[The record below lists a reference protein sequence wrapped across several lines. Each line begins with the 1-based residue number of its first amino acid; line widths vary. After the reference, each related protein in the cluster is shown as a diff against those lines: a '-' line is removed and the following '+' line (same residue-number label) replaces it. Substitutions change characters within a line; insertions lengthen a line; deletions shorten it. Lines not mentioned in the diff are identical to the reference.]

1 MASIV
6 WPTQTKHKEIVQI
19 HKASFYLTDLTNIYQ
34 EQDCLTTKIP
44 LKKENTGVSHT
55 QSLTF
60 PSSLFVFFWI
70 YSLINCINVTLLQ
83 WQSENIP
90 RVLFSCDH
98 WFCDRRKKQR
108 KTIGD
113 HKKRHT
119 ITSLW
124 AEIITGRC
132 FFEGLFP
139 FLAAAVRKWSVKMK
153 RRRR

>member
-60 PSSLFVFFWI
+60 PSSLFVCIWI
-70 YSLINCINVTLLQ
+70 YFLINCRNAAMAEWKYSSYFVFLWSLILRSQEKNIYKLLG
-83 WQSENIP
+83 IP
-90 RVLFSCDH
+90 
-98 WFCDRRKKQR
+98 
-108 KTIGD
+108 
-113 HKKRHT
+113 KRDG

-132 FFEGLFP
+132 FSEGLFL
-139 FLAAAVRKWSVKMK
+139 FLAAAVRKWSEKMK